1 MNFKQLA
8 SIFLTSAVIA
18 GNMPLTAFA
27 DAANVEFESET
38 ETADSEITSDD
49 VTDSFA
55 SNTFSSYDISEE
67 TDDFSS
73 GATLFSSDAP
83 SDQTDDTYISTQ
95 SGLVQRFMY
104 YISVDCSM
112 KNGKILSAAYS
123 KDSTIG
129 DQNIAYAET
138 AMEGI
143 QEQISSRGG
152 ISSVQEIDTVSGAT
166 LSSNGIKQALA
177 NALGESFD
185 LTAANGSLVQGK
197 NGELGIDDSVKKAA
211 NFLNFNKD
219 ADGNIILPTQEEVD
233 SKSEA
238 WKTLY
243 SLYLQAV
250 DMSAAKAA
258 DPSSVNA
265 TEEGLLISRIDEAIV
280 KVKEESGNN
289 GGGHNGG
296 EEGKPA
302 DTSALQ
308 ALIDQVKALDSSSY
322 TPESWKTVQDE
333 LAEAEQLLTMKRL
346 KQSAVDT
353 MQADLQAAVDA
364 LVKTQVEQSISV
376 RKTSYSVAYGTSSF
390 SLNAKANTSLTYQS
404 DAPSVVTVNANGIV
418 TVTGI
423 GTAKITIKATE
434 TAAYKGASRTV
445 SITVR
450 KGTQKFTGVSSS
462 YTKAIGSKAFSLNAK
477 APGKITYKS
486 SNSSIVS
493 VSQTGKVTVK
503 KVGTAKITL
512 TAAATSKYNK
522 TTKTVTI
529 KVTKKVPSIKVKTTS
544 KSVKKATVKK
554 KSQSFSLNA
563 SVNSK
568 GKLSYQKLSGSKQL
582 TVNKTTGKITVKK
595 GTAKGTYKAVVKV
608 NVSAKGQYGA
618 SSKTVTI
625 TVKVK

>member
-1 MNFKQLA
+1 
-8 SIFLTSAVIA
+8 
-18 GNMPLTAFA
+18 
-27 DAANVEFESET
+27 
-38 ETADSEITSDD
+38 
-49 VTDSFA
+49 
-55 SNTFSSYDISEE
+55 
-67 TDDFSS
+67 
-73 GATLFSSDAP
+73 
-83 SDQTDDTYISTQ
+83 
-95 SGLVQRFMY
+95 
-104 YISVDCSM
+104 
-112 KNGKILSAAYS
+112 
-123 KDSTIG
+123 
-129 DQNIAYAET
+129 
-138 AMEGI
+138 MEGI

-152 ISSVQEIDTVSGAT
+152 ISSIQEIDTISGAT
-166 LSSNGIKQALA
+166 LSSNGIKQAMA

-219 ADGNIILPTQEEVD
+219 ADGNVILPTQEEIN

-250 DMSAAKAA
+250 DMSVAKAA
-258 DPSSVNA
+258 DPSSVDA
-265 TEEGLLISRIDEAIV
+265 TEEGLLIARIDEALV

-296 EEGKPA
+296 EQGQPA

-308 ALIDQVKALDSSSY
+308 ALVNQVKSLDASSY
-322 TPESWKTVQDE
+322 TPESWKAVQDE

-364 LVKTQVEQSISV
+364 LVKVQVEQSISV
-376 RKTSYSVAYGTSSF
+376 GKTSYSVIYGTSSF

-404 DAPSVVTVNANGIV
+404 DSPSV
-418 TVTGI
+418 
-423 GTAKITIKATE
+423 AKITIKASE
-434 TAAYKGASRTV
+434 TSAYKGTSTTV

-450 KGTQKFTGVSSS
+450 KGTQSFTGVSTS

-486 SNSSIVS
+486 SNSSVVS

-512 TAAATSKYNK
+512 TAAETSNYNK
-522 TTKTVTI
+522 TTKVITV
-529 KVTKKVPSIKVKTTS
+529 KVTKKVPSIKVKMTS

-554 KSQSFSLNA
+554 KAQSFSLKA

-568 GKLSYQKLSGSKQL
+568 GKLSYQKVSGSKQL
-582 TVNKTTGKITVKK
+582 TINKTTGKITVKK

-608 NVSAKGQYGA
+608 KAAAKGQYGA